1 MDDKRKPAPFTR
13 RQFLRSTTAAG
24 LLAGVQGLFP
34 AFAWNQTGNPVAPRR
49 REGNTDIV
57 DITIERQRMELAGGE
72 AHPITINGSVPGP
85 IIRLQEGRNAVLRVH
100 NRLDEDTSIHWHG
113 ILLPFEM
120 DGVPGVSFP
129 GIPPGETFEA
139 RFPVK
144 QSGTYWYHSHS
155 GLQEQLGQYGAL
167 VIDPAEE
174 DSGTPDYDRE
184 YSVVLSD
191 WTFEDPHD
199 VFRKLTVAEG
209 YYNYHKRTV
218 WDLFQDVEQKGWQET
233 WAERT
238 AWGDMRM
245 SSRDM
250 LDVTGAAYTYLINGL
265 GPEANWTGQFRPG
278 ERVRLRFINASAMTF
293 FDIRIPG
300 LKMTVIEA
308 DGQPVEPA
316 AVDEFRFGVAETYDV
331 LVEPTEDRAYTLV
344 AEAMDRSGMGRA
356 TLAPRAGM
364 AAEIP
369 ELRPTPGR
377 DLEDMGMGPGMMDM
391 GGGSGSMEGGD
402 GGDMGHGGM
411 GGMGASGPQDWVLN
425 GRKVM
430 HGPDKHGAGAAMVA
444 MNPQYRL
451 SDPGVGLQEVEHKV
465 LTYEDL
471 KARRPYP
478 DQREPEREIE
488 LHLTGNMGRYM
499 WSFDG
504 DQFSD
509 ADGPIRFHHGERLRL
524 IMVNDTM
531 MDHPI
536 HLHGM
541 WMHLENRH
549 GGLIPRKHTIVV
561 KPGEM
566 LSAQIHADAAGY
578 WFFHCH
584 LLYHLHAGMARV
596 VHVA

>member
-1 MDDKRKPAPFTR
+1 MTQHRDDPSFNR
-13 RQFLRSTTAAG
+13 RRFLQSLAAMG
-24 LLAGVQGLFP
+24 LLTGVQGLMP
-34 AFAWNQTGNPVAPRR
+34 AYAWQQTGNPEAPRR
-49 REGNTDIV
+49 REGDTDIV
-57 DITIERQRMELAGGE
+57 DITIERKEMPIAGGT
-72 AHPITINGSVPGP
+72 ARPITINGSVPGP

-120 DGVPGVSFP
+120 DGVPGVTFP

-144 QSGTYWYHSHS
+144 QNGTYWYHSHS
-155 GLQEQLGQYGAL
+155 GLQEQEGQYGAL
-167 VIDPAEE
+167 VIDPAEP
-174 DSGTPDYDRE
+174 DPGTPTYDRE

-191 WTFEDPHD
+191 WTFEDPES
-199 VFRKLTVAEG
+199 VFRNLVVAEG

-218 WDLFQDVEQKGWQET
+218 GDFFDNVADKGWQET

-238 AWGDMRM
+238 AWGHMRM

-265 GPEANWTGQFRPG
+265 GPDANWTAIFRPG

-308 DGQPVEPA
+308 DGQPVEPVE
-316 AVDEFRFGVAETYDV
+316 VDEFRFGVAETYDV
-331 LVEPTEDRAYTLV
+331 IVEPAEDRAYTLV

-364 AAEIP
+364 QAEVP

-377 DLEDMGMGPGMMDM
+377 DLADMGMGPAMMA
-391 GGGSGSMEGGD
+391 GSG
-402 GGDMGHGGM
+402 
-411 GGMGASGPQDWVLN
+411 GPADWVLA
-425 GRKVM
+425 GREVM

-451 SDPGVGLQEVEHKV
+451 DDPGVGLQDADHRV
-465 LTYEDL
+465 LVYEDL

-478 DQREPEREIE
+478 DQRDPEREIE

-499 WSFDG
+499 WSFNG
-504 DQFSD
+504 EQFTGT
-509 ADGPIRFHHGERLRL
+509 DGPIRFHHGERLRL
-524 IMVNDTM
+524 VMVNDTM

-536 HLHGM
+536 HLHGL
-541 WMHLENRH
+541 WMHLENGYGELR
-549 GGLIPRKHTIVV
+549 PRKHTIVV

-566 LSAQIHADAAGY
+566 LSAQISADAPGY

-584 LLYHLHAGMARV
+584 LLYHMHAGMARV